1 MPAYDPM
8 TRSTRGTAASRLLR
22 ARMDAGD
29 PEAIDYVREVL
40 ERAGNATAAAPELGV
55 SEATARRWAR
65 LLGVE
70 RPRGNPDWVRKTV
83 TAAQKATGD
92 DGSND
97 ST

>member
-1 MPAYDPM
+1 
-8 TRSTRGTAASRLLR
+8 
-22 ARMDAGD
+22 MDAD
-29 PEAIDYVREVL
+29 DQDAIDYVRETL

-83 TAAQKATGD
+83 TTAQKATID
-92 DGSND
+92 DDSNE
-97 ST
+97 SA